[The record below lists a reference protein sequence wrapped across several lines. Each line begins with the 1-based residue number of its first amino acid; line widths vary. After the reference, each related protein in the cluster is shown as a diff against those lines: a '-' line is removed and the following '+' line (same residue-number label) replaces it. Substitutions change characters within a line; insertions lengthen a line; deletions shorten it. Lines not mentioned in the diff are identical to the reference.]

1 MACEV
6 PSCDDSFRDGL
17 DFFVIEI
24 LWLISVREEVRRNKH
39 DLRLDSKATQ
49 STKEFHTLYLFAKYV
64 LYFCYHFIVAPNSN
78 LYLLLEYYELHHCQ
92 VYKSSPVE
100 AIFSR
105 FAVAY
110 CRAC

>member
-6 PSCDDSFRDGL
+6 PSCDDSFSDELRFFRNRNSMA
-17 DFFVIEI
+17 DFCAGGGQT
-24 LWLISVREEVRRNKH
+24 KQT
-39 DLRLDSKATQ
+39 RLDSKATQ